1 MQEDHKFK
9 AGDLVQLKSGGPEMT
24 VEKVSSLPGDES
36 PSYICTWFTEQY
48 SKVNREDFSE
58 NALKKYEQ
66 LALDAEQ
73 IRIITELSL

>member
-24 VEKVSSLPGDES
+24 VEKVFSLPGDES
-36 PSYICTWFTEQY
+36 PSYICTWFTEP

-73 IRIITELSL
+73 IRKISELSL